1 MALIQPPMELPL
13 LLGESAPVLELRKR
27 IERVAR
33 VDAPVLITGETG
45 TGKELVAQLLHRQS
59 SRAEGP
65 FVAVNCAALPEGLFQ
80 AELFG
85 YEKGAFTGAW
95 KRTAGRVESA
105 QGGTLFLDEI
115 GDLRLDNQVALL
127 RFLQEGVFE
136 RLGSHE
142 SISADV
148 RIMAATHED
157 LEKACREGRF
167 RDDLYYRLNTL
178 NVHTAPLR
186 ERGQDVIILAEHFM
200 QELARRHGLN
210 GHALSL
216 DARIHLA
223 AHSWP
228 GNVRELRNRV
238 LQALAMCENRL
249 ISAADLGLQHAVSS
263 LCLEA
268 TGGSLRESRRSAERA
283 AIERALLESDGNVER
298 AADRLDVSR
307 AQLYR
312 LIKLHHLEAPGNGRH

>member
-1 MALIQPPMELPL
+1 MSGDVIELPL
-13 LLGESAPVLELRKR
+13 LLGESPAIVELRKR

-45 TGKELVAQLLHRQS
+45 TGKELVAKLLHRRS
-59 SRAEGP
+59 ARAQGP

-127 RFLQEGVFE
+127 RFLQEGIFE

-142 SISADV
+142 PISADV
-148 RIMAATHED
+148 RIIAATHEN

-167 RDDLYYRLNTL
+167 REDLYYRLNTL
-178 NVHTAPLR
+178 SIHTAPLR
-186 ERGQDVIILAEHFM
+186 ERGEDVIMLAEHFM
-200 QELARRHGLN
+200 RELAERHGLN

-223 AHSWP
+223 GHCWP

-238 LQALAMCENRL
+238 LQALALCENRL
-249 ISAADLGLQHAVSS
+249 VSAADLGL
-263 LCLEA
+263 EKN
-268 TGGSLRESRRSAERA
+268 GSLACLGAASGSLKASRRQAERT
-283 AIERALLESDGNVER
+283 AIEQALVEAGGNVER
-298 AADRLDVSR
+298 AADRLEVSR